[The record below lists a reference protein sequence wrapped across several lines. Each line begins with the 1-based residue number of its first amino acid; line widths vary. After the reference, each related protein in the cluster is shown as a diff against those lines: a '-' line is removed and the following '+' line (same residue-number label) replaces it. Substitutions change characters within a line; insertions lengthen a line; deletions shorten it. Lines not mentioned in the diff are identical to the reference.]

1 MTSAHTTSSFR
12 VRYSESDQMGIV
24 YHPHYLVWC
33 EVARTDF
40 IRRFGVTYAQMERE
54 GFLLAVA
61 EAQVRYISSAR
72 YDDLIS
78 VECRLERVQSRALTF
93 AYEIYREE
101 PGPKQLLA
109 TAVTKLIAM
118 TRDGVTR
125 QLPSDLLTR
134 FKHAQADQT

>member
-1 MTSAHTTSSFR
+1 
-12 VRYSESDQMGIV
+12 MGIV

-40 IRRFGVTYAQMERE
+40 IRQFGVTYAQMERE

-61 EAQVRYISSAR
+61 EVQVRYVSSAR

-93 AYEIYREE
+93 EYEIYREE

-125 QLPSDLLTR
+125 QLPPDLLTR
-134 FKHAQADQT
+134 FKHAAEQT

>member
-1 MTSAHTTSSFR
+1 
-12 VRYSESDQMGIV
+12 MGIV

-61 EAQVRYISSAR
+61 EVQVRYISSAR

-101 PGPKQLLA
+101 PAPKQLLA

-134 FKHAQADQT
+134 FKHARAEQT